1 MQRMKCMEESRN
13 DHPVSIIP
21 DRTPMGCSNGNGT
34 ISRGILLS
42 LTSAKRMLLFCL
54 SYDAKCRI
62 FKPFH
67 NQKPSTKETTVKN
80 RMKFDIHADAPF
92 DIKQD
97 IDDLYYAYI
106 LFIQV
111 PSRCRIPQL

>member
-1 MQRMKCMEESRN
+1 MQRMKCVEESRN
-13 DHPVSIIP
+13 DHPNSVIP
-21 DRTPMGCSNGNGT
+21 DRTPVGCSNGNGI
-34 ISRGILLS
+34 ISRVILLT
-42 LTSAKRMLLFCL
+42 LTSAKRMSLFCL
-54 SYDAKCRI
+54 SQDAKCRI
-62 FKPFH
+62 FKPFQ
-67 NQKPSTKETTVKN
+67 NQMLSTKETTAKD

-111 PSRCRIPQL
+111 PSRCRIP

>member
-1 MQRMKCMEESRN
+1 
-13 DHPVSIIP
+13 
-21 DRTPMGCSNGNGT
+21 
-34 ISRGILLS
+34 
-42 LTSAKRMLLFCL
+42 ML
-54 SYDAKCRI
+54 
-62 FKPFH
+62 
-67 NQKPSTKETTVKN
+67 STKETTAKD

-111 PSRCRIPQL
+111 PSRCRIP